1 MSEISEERP
10 KEETWLAEPA
20 PVMTH
25 DGIDLTLIRWMLSLT
40 PWERLQVLQRHIEAI
55 RRLRDVNPQL

>member
-1 MSEISEERP
+1 MSEISQERP
-10 KEETWLAEPA
+10 KEEILLADPA
-20 PVMTH
+20 PAMTR

-55 RRLRDVNPQL
+55 RRLRDVKPQL